1 MPGFRGSQPPGAKPL
16 RAAFLPEW
24 VKGPFATIAL
34 RTGLDIQGE
43 EWLSIEENIKAPS
56 DFTNIVWLF
65 SDMQPPER
73 GNYYL
78 QGIK

>member
-1 MPGFRGSQPPGAKPL
+1 
-16 RAAFLPEW
+16 
-24 VKGPFATIAL
+24 L